1 MKKTKLIKQLTFVI
15 DNNLKALISFFHC
28 INTRNFFLVLFC
40 VLEKG
45 V

>member
-1 MKKTKLIKQLTFVI
+1 MKKTKLTFDI
-15 DNNLKALISFFHC
+15 NNNLKALISFFHC
-28 INTRNFFLVLFC
+28 LSARSFFLVLFC